1 MKKPAIPFNEINR
14 LLKLKSYQI
23 LDTPNEVIFDNLT
36 NLASSIFQVP
46 IALVSLVDEKR
57 QWFKSSIGLSVCET
71 KREYAFCAHAINQ
84 KEAFIVNDAR
94 KDQRFSDNPLVIDS
108 PNVVFYAGIP
118 LIDSEGFA
126 LGTLCIID
134 HRPRRFSKEKI
145 SQLELLAKQVVYSI
159 ESRLFEKEKEKTY
172 SLLTKLSES
181 LPGVIYT
188 YQVYPDGR
196 SCFPYASKHIQ
207 QIYGV
212 RPDEVKDDAQIVYS
226 RLHPEDNARILAT
239 IQHSAE
245 SLSRWICDYR
255 VILPNSGERWVRGNA
270 NPEKQED
277 GSIIWHGYIDDITEF
292 KNQERIIIQS
302 SKMVSL
308 GEMSAGIAHEVN
320 NPLSIIKMAAMQ
332 MKNQIDRNELDIQ
345 KLSKQAE
352 KINTTIDRVTKII
365 KGLSYF
371 SKNSSHLDLKNEKV
385 KTLIDETIALCQ
397 ERLKINGVALK
408 YKYPKNFDDL
418 FFECR
423 LVEVSQVLL
432 NLLNNA
438 FDAIENLEEKWIEIE
453 IVDLGANLQFRVTDS
468 GRGISRD
475 LATLILTPFFT
486 TKTAGKG
493 TGLGLS
499 ISQKIIHSHSG
510 NFWIDTESNNTCF
523 IFELPKNQIELKQIA

>member
-1 MKKPAIPFNEINR
+1 MKKPDIPENEIKR
-14 LLKLKSYQI
+14 LEKLNSYQI
-23 LDTPNEVIFDNLT
+23 LDTPREEIFDNLT
-36 NLASSIFQVP
+36 KLASSVFQMP
-46 IALVSLVDEKR
+46 IALISLVDEKR
-57 QWFKSSIGLSVCET
+57 QWFKSSVGLAASET
-71 KREYAFCAHAINQ
+71 KREVAFCAHAINHNNTY
-84 KEAFIVNDAR
+84 IINDAT
-94 KDQRFSDNPLVIDS
+94 KDSRFIDNPLVTCA
-108 PNVVFYAGIP
+108 PNVVFYAGVP
-118 LIDSEGFA
+118 LIDSDGFA

-134 HRPRRFSKEKI
+134 HKPRKLSKEKI
-145 SQLELLAKQVVYSI
+145 IQLELMAKQVVYSI
-159 ESRLFEKEKEKTY
+159 ESRLFQKEKEKTY

-181 LPGVIYT
+181 IPGVIYT

-207 QIYGV
+207 QIY
-212 RPDEVKDDAQIVYS
+212 EVKPEEVKEDAQAVYS

-245 SLSRWICDYR
+245 TMTRWTCDYR
-255 VILPNSGERWVRGNA
+255 VILPSLGERWVRGNA
-270 NPEKQED
+270 NPEKKED
-277 GSIIWHGYIDDITEF
+277 GSIIWHGYIDDITDF

-332 MKNQIDRNELDIQ
+332 MKSQIDRNEIDAQ
-345 KLSKQAE
+345 KLSRQAE
-352 KINTTIDRVTKII
+352 KINATIDRVTKII

-371 SKNSSHLDLKNEKV
+371 SKNSSHLDLKNERV

-397 ERLKINGVALK
+397 ERLKINGVKLK
-408 YKYPKNFDDL
+408 YKYPENFEEL
-418 FFECR
+418 NIECR

-438 FDAIENLEEKWIEIE
+438 FDAIENLNEKWIEIE
-453 IVDLGANLQFRVTDS
+453 IVDLKTNIQFKVTDS

-475 LATLILTPFFT
+475 IATLILTPFYT
-486 TKTAGKG
+486 TKSAGKG

-499 ISQKIIHSHSG
+499 ISQKIIHSHNG
-510 NFWIDTESNNTCF
+510 KFWIDTESNNTCF
-523 IFELPKNQIELKQIA
+523 IFELPKVQEQIKQVA

>member
-1 MKKPAIPFNEINR
+1 MKKPAIPFNEANR

-23 LDTPNEVIFDNLT
+23 LDTPAESIFDNLT
-36 NLASSIFQVP
+36 KLAASICHSP
-46 IALVSLVDEKR
+46 IALISLVDDKR
-57 QWFKSSIGLSVCET
+57 QWFKSSVGLNVCET
-71 KREYAFCAHAINQ
+71 KKEYAFCAHAINDRNI
-84 KEAFIVNDAR
+84 FIVNDAR
-94 KDQRFSDNPLVIDS
+94 KDERFFDNPLVTS
-108 PNVVFYAGIP
+108 QPNVVFYAGVP

-134 HRPRRFSKEKI
+134 HRPRRLSKEKI
-145 SQLELLAKQVVYSI
+145 FQLELLAKQVVFSI
-159 ESRLFEKEKEKTY
+159 ENRLFEKEKEKTY

-188 YQVYPDGR
+188 YQVFPDGR

-207 QIYGV
+207 QIYEV
-212 RPDEVKDDAQIVYS
+212 RPEEVRDDAQAVYS
-226 RLHPEDNARILAT
+226 RLHPEDNARILAG

-245 SLSRWICDYR
+245 TMTRWTCDYR
-255 VILPNSGERWVRGNA
+255 VILPSLGERWVRGNA
-270 NPEKQED
+270 NPEKKED
-277 GSIIWHGYIDDITEF
+277 GSIIWHGYIDDITDF
-292 KNQERIIIQS
+292 KMQERVIIQS

-332 MKNQIDRNELDIQ
+332 MKNQIDRNDVDLT
-345 KLSKQAE
+345 KLAKQAE
-352 KINTTIDRVTKII
+352 KINITIDRVTKII

-371 SKNSSHLDLKNEKV
+371 SKNSSHLDLKTEKV
-385 KTLIDETIALCQ
+385 KTLMDETIALCQ
-397 ERLKINGVALK
+397 ERLKANGVKLK
-408 YKYPKNFDDL
+408 FNYPENFEEL
-418 FFECR
+418 QIECR

-438 FDAIENLEEKWIEIE
+438 FDAIENLDDKWIEVE
-453 IVDLGANLQFRVTDS
+453 IIDLENNIQFKVTDS

-486 TKTAGKG
+486 TKSAGKG

-499 ISQKIIHSHSG
+499 ISQKIIHSHNG
-510 NFWIDTESNNTCF
+510 KFWIDTESRNTTF
-523 IFELPKNQIELKQIA
+523 IFELPISQESRKQAA